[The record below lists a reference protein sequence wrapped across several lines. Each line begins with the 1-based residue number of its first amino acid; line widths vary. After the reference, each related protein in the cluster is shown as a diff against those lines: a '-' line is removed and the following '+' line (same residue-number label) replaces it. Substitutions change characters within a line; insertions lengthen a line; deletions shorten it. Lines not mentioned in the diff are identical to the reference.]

1 MPFGVGVVVCFG
13 ELVLSGAVLK
23 ALAKNPIAALG
34 GFLYGMCPVPD
45 GALDVGSYGSTPQP
59 GWSRGLFRASR
70 SCWWVT
76 IW

>member
-1 MPFGVGVVVCFG
+1 MDRITLPARADRQAAG
-13 ELVLSGAVLK
+13 GAGYLGTSNFPM
-23 ALAKNPIAALG
+23 AHGPLAVR
-34 GFLYGMCPVPD
+34 MCPCVR

-70 SCWWVT
+70 SCWWLA